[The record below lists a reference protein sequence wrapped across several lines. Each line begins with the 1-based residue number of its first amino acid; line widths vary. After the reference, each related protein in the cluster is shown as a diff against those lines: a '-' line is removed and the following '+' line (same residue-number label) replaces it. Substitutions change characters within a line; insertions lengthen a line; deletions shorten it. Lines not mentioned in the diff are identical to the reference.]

1 MNAMNRKI
9 ELLAPGGDIDSIK
22 AAILAGADAVYC
34 GLNRFNARNRATNLT
49 FEALNGILHLA
60 HKHGC
65 QVFLTL
71 NILLV
76 ESEIPALVGLLNK
89 LIHTSIDGIIVQDL
103 GVLYLVSTYFK
114 GLKIHGS
121 TQLNTHNEGQIK
133 FLAKLSAKRVNLSR
147 ELSIDEIKALTRAG
161 HENDILI
168 EIFVHGSYCISFSGI
183 CYMSSVL
190 GGKSGNRGMCS
201 QPCRNRYLT
210 TPEGKNYPLNLKDNS
225 AYFDLEKLAG
235 AGVDALKIEGRIKK
249 FDYVFTVVNSWKKQL
264 RRFDAQDRLGS
275 DRSDLYKV
283 FNRDF
288 SNAYLKADISKHM
301 FIDHPRDNSIAHLSD
316 IHTYSTH
323 EKMEAGKTAL
333 YEEKQETALRVREK
347 IDRLSIAKVPLT
359 ISISGE
365 HGRPLTMSVETPD
378 TSFVVLSDTPL
389 VEKTGADRAGCLNH
403 TFLLERLK
411 ALNDTQFYIAHLELE
426 RLPSNLFISF
436 KSLTAIKKKI
446 LSLLTGSKEIMAPIA
461 VPLLKTEKT
470 IQSPPAL
477 CVLISSAKDVYL
489 CQESGPDIF
498 FQLPNCFENQGAGLV
513 ALFLNNK
520 KLMPWFPAVLI
531 GENYRAALEFLQQV
545 NPKRIVTNN
554 TGIAY
559 EAYKRGIPWIAGPY
573 LNLANSFGLLCLKER
588 FACYGAF
595 ISNELN
601 NYQIKTI
608 VSPENFKRYYRIYH
622 PILLMTSR
630 QCLFHQV
637 TGCEKNAIDGDC
649 IQTCHKSSSITN
661 LKNLPLFI
669 EKTQGN
675 YHCIYNHINFLN
687 TDIVTDLPGFFT
699 GFFID
704 LRQIKTQTR
713 SGTDKP
719 GIMALFERLLKGD
732 PDSKKEITQ
741 MIHPS
746 TNLQYQKGI

>member
-1 MNAMNRKI
+1 
-9 ELLAPGGDIDSIK
+9 
-22 AAILAGADAVYC
+22 
-34 GLNRFNARNRATNLT
+34 
-49 FEALNGILHLA
+49 
-60 HKHGC
+60 
-65 QVFLTL
+65 
-71 NILLV
+71 
-76 ESEIPALVGLLNK
+76 
-89 LIHTSIDGIIVQDL
+89 
-103 GVLYLVSTYFK
+103 
-114 GLKIHGS
+114 
-121 TQLNTHNEGQIK
+121 
-133 FLAKLSAKRVNLSR
+133 
-147 ELSIDEIKALTRAG
+147 
-161 HENDILI
+161 
-168 EIFVHGSYCISFSGI
+168 
-183 CYMSSVL
+183 
-190 GGKSGNRGMCS
+190 
-201 QPCRNRYLT
+201 
-210 TPEGKNYPLNLKDNS
+210 
-225 AYFDLEKLAG
+225 
-235 AGVDALKIEGRIKK
+235 
-249 FDYVFTVVNSWKKQL
+249 
-264 RRFDAQDRLGS
+264 
-275 DRSDLYKV
+275 
-283 FNRDF
+283 
-288 SNAYLKADISKHM
+288 
-301 FIDHPRDNSIAHLSD
+301 
-316 IHTYSTH
+316 
-323 EKMEAGKTAL
+323 
-333 YEEKQETALRVREK
+333 
-347 IDRLSIAKVPLT
+347 
-359 ISISGE
+359 
-365 HGRPLTMSVETPD
+365 
-378 TSFVVLSDTPL
+378 
-389 VEKTGADRAGCLNH
+389 
-403 TFLLERLK
+403 
-411 ALNDTQFYIAHLELE
+411 
-426 RLPSNLFISF
+426 
-436 KSLTAIKKKI
+436 
-446 LSLLTGSKEIMAPIA
+446 GSKEIMAPIA